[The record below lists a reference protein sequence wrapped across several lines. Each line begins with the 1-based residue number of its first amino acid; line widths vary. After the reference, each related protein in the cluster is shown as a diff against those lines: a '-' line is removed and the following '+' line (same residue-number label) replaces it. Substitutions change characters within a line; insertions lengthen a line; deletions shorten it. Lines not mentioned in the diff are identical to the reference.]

1 MLKLTV
7 HPGEYIQIGDN
18 VKVIMAGRSS
28 NNIYVMVDAPR
39 EISVVR
45 STLLEDSNSYYV
57 DEKLSDEAVREIK
70 RIISKSKAESRAK
83 RESSGEATDTASSK
97 KVAKTASSKKTAKT
111 VSSKETV
118 KTASSKTIS
127 SNTVST
133 QSTRTNRRQSA
144 PDKEEQGRKQA

>member
-83 RESSGEATDTASSK
+83 RESLSEATDTASSK
-97 KVAKTASSKKTAKT
+97 KVA
-111 VSSKETV
+111 

>member
-83 RESSGEATDTASSK
+83 RESLGEATDTASSK
-97 KVAKTASSKKTAKT
+97 KVA
-111 VSSKETV
+111 

>member
-1 MLKLTV
+1 MQKQGGLSMLKLTV

-97 KVAKTASSKKTAKT
+97 KVAKTASSK
-111 VSSKETV
+111 
-118 KTASSKTIS
+118 TIS